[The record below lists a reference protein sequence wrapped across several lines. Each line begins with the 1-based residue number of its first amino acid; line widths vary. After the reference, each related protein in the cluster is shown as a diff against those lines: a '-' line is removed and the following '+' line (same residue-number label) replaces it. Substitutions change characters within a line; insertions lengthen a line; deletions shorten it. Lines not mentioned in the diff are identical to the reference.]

1 MDKLPLTA
9 PKVQDQ
15 KPASAGTPLSPP
27 DLMSAVMTAAGPS
40 APQVAT
46 IAARYG
52 IKEDDPAWILAA
64 AVRDATAAGAAATTA
79 ATRIESATQGISDQ
93 IYKTT
98 VAAGADLKAGVAQAI
113 EAKTVEAGQALVGA
127 IAHAAGKGAADLQKA
142 AAGLDRMG
150 AEKAAAFIEQWKVHL
165 AHAIKEQAKA
175 SLAWKLAQGWGVV
188 VALLAGMFVFG
199 MLTMT
204 GIGILSHRV
213 ILSPEVTYHRA
224 AAGNPPQLNFVGP
237 LYRAAS
243 CPPGEACLALTN
255 VNN

>member
-1 MDKLPLTA
+1 MDKFPLTA
-9 PKVQDQ
+9 PVQDQ
-15 KPASAGTPLSPP
+15 KPASAGTSMSPP

-40 APQVAT
+40 APQVAM

-64 AVRDATAAGAAATTA
+64 AVRDATAAGAVATTA

-113 EAKTVEAGQALVGA
+113 EDKTVEAGQALVGA

-150 AEKAAAFIEQWKVHL
+150 AEKGAAFVETWKCDL
-165 AHAIKEQAKA
+165 ARAVASQAKA
-175 SLAWKLAQGWGVV
+175 SLAWRLGRGYGVVAGALLVMMLMGAAIAIGLGLFTHKIVESPHAQWRGHEIVFTSPHAYHVQCPWGVC
-188 VALLAGMFVFG
+188 F
-199 MLTMT
+199 
-204 GIGILSHRV
+204 S
-213 ILSPEVTYHRA
+213 SQ
-224 AAGNPPQLNFVGP
+224 PQP
-237 LYRAAS
+237 R
-243 CPPGEACLALTN
+243 
-255 VNN
+255 